1 MRFWDVVNY
10 LLIYLSYIF
19 HLSIY
24 LVIPGNKGIGIEA
37 RQRKFLYYTPAL
49 VGAGGGPRHLTCAT
63 YAGGNLKWPPPAV
76 TAYVKW
82 RNPLYPA
89 ISHTDVGGVKIM
101 SHSHALF
108 LRRCRKI
115 GRRGNRFPPPGI
127 PKWSG
132 APPWQTGAPPP
143 KSEMLLLGA
152 IFEKKIWKLA
162 LRAPLWKFPFL
173 RPWVEL
179 WKV

>member
-115 GRRGNRFPPPGI
+115 GRRETAFRPLVSQNGLAPHPGK
-127 PKWSG
+127 P
-132 APPWQTGAPPP
+132 APP
-143 KSEMLLLGA
+143 LLLGA

-162 LRAPLWKFPFL
+162 LRAPFWKFPFL
-173 RPWVEL
+173 RPC
-179 WKV
+179 

>member
-115 GRRGNRFPPPGI
+115 GRRETAFRPLASQNGLAPHPGK
-127 PKWSG
+127 P
-132 APPWQTGAPPP
+132 APPP
-143 KSEMLLLGA
+143 LIRGH
-152 IFEKKIWKLA
+152 IWKKNLKIGA
-162 LRAPLWKFPFL
+162 PCPLLEISFSAPLLTALEWSQN
-173 RPWVEL
+173 
-179 WKV
+179 